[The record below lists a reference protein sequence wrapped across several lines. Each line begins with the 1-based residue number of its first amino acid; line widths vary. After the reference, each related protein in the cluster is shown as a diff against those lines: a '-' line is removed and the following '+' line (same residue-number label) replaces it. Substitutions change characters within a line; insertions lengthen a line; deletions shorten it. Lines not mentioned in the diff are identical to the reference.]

1 MRHEYPLAVARL
13 RHALEQARERGLLG
27 NDILGTG
34 WSFDLRINQGAGA
47 FVCGESTALT
57 ASIEGHRGM
66 PRGKHIRT
74 VAHGL
79 WRAHRLNNVETYAT
93 CPGSS
98 PTAPTPSRRMG
109 TDHVQGHEDLLA
121 HRQGT

>member
-1 MRHEYPLAVARL
+1 MDF
-13 RHALEQARERGLLG
+13 
-27 NDILGTG
+27 DI
-34 WSFDLRINQGAGA
+34 RINQGAGA

-79 WRAHRLNNVETYAT
+79 WGQPTNLNNVETYANV
-93 CPGSS
+93 PWIINHG
-98 PTAPTPSRRMG
+98 ADEFAAIG
-109 TDHVQGHEDLLA
+109 TDTQQGHQDLLA
-121 HRQGT
+121 HRQGA